1 MLIPAL
7 YRWAAIALAVALGA
21 LALAAWDS
29 ARIKRA
35 EVRGA
40 DQVRAEYTAAAL
52 REAQAN
58 AAETARRLKAQQE
71 NQRAQDAALARAR
84 ADAAR
89 AAADADRVRAQA
101 ADAARAASIAR
112 TAAVAERSATEIAHG
127 TLANQGV
134 HCADTAIEVDTH
146 GFDEPVGTA
155 ATITVTITCSVATAD
170 LTLPVPGTID
180 VSATSSSELDVFRG
194 RR

>member
-1 MLIPAL
+1 MARDGRLE
-7 YRWAAIALAVALGA
+7 RGSAAVEIALLAPLLGTLVLIVIFGGR
-21 LALAAWDS
+21 LALA
-29 ARIKRA
+29 RQT
-35 EVRGA
+35 V
-40 DQVRAEYTAAAL
+40 QAA
-52 REAQAN
+52 
-58 AAETARRLKAQQE
+58 
-71 NQRAQDAALARAR
+71 
-84 ADAAR
+84 
-89 AAADADRVRAQA
+89 A